1 MRKSLSNLTTIGVV
15 CVLYFIIGKLGSW
28 LAAVDPNATVVWPP
42 TGFAL
47 AAVLLLGQRVW
58 PAILCGDV
66 LLNVT
71 SIGSFETSLGIAAGN
86 TVEALVGAWLAS
98 RFANGGSAF
107 DRASDVV
114 KFVALAGLTSTVIGA
129 TFGVTSLS
137 LGGFARWDDYL
148 VLWAT
153 WSLGHLTSNLVI
165 APLILVWTVTPLPHW
180 QPRSAIDAVFL
191 SLPVLVVGQMV
202 FGAWVSSDSKSD
214 PIVFLCILPLF
225 LAALRFGQ
233 HGAVTATYA
242 MAASAIWG
250 TLHGFGPFALADAN
264 ELIFLLQTF
273 LATIA
278 GATLVLTAVLSEHK
292 RTEELFH
299 LVVESVPNGLM
310 MIDHNGLVV
319 LANPQMERM
328 FGYSSQELLGQPVET
343 LIVGGYRDQH
353 LGHREEF
360 FTDPKVRSMG
370 AGRDLFGLRKD
381 GSEFPVEI
389 GLNPI
394 NTPEGAQVLASVID
408 ITERR
413 AYESRLQHSEERF
426 RSMIEN
432 VKDHAIYMLDPEG
445 RVLTWNQGAQRTR
458 GYRDHEIIGK
468 PYDELFP
475 AEDRAAG
482 RAQELLATAL
492 AEGQCETEG
501 WRARKDGSKFWASTI
516 ITAVR
521 DAHGK
526 LIGFSN
532 VTRDLTRWKRIEDEL
547 TLAKEEADAANQ
559 AKSDFLANISHE
571 IRTPMAGVIGMSG
584 LLCDTELTAK
594 QREYC
599 EIIRGSGESLLT
611 IINELLDFS
620 KIESGMLELEIIDFD
635 LRSAMKEFVEL
646 FVREADD
653 KGIELINFIHPDVPA
668 NLRGDPGRLRQI
680 LSNLVGN
687 ALKFTTKGEV
697 AVWVEVVEQNQ
708 NSINLRFAVNDTG
721 IGIAKDK
728 IDKLFNAFTQADSSI
743 TRKYGGTGLGLAISK
758 KFVDLMGGQIGVSSE
773 EGRGSSF
780 WFTVELEKGHLTE
793 PARQIHVELSRMRM
807 LIVDDSSTHRALL
820 ESYLSSLGIASQSA
834 ADATFALKLL
844 RASAQRG
851 ELPDLVLLDSSLPGT
866 NAPEWAR
873 AIRRENGLSRL
884 KLLLMTT
891 ASQRFDLGVYD
902 NGGIDGFL
910 TKPIGLAPLIECL
923 AVVTGKAP
931 KVDASTAI
939 PSRHSRPALA
949 ARQPLRILVADDN
962 YINQKVAV
970 SLLENLGHRA
980 DVVANGHEAIEA
992 YRLVPYDMILMDVQ
1006 MPEMDG
1012 LETSRK
1018 IRALEKTKNRH
1029 TPIIAMTAH
1038 ARKEDQEKCLAAG
1051 MDDYVSK
1058 PVNPRELKAA
1068 IARRTAASM
1077 TIPPIEPPTLAPAHA
1092 EVLNFSHALEL
1103 VDGNRELLCEV
1114 ARIFLNQYPK
1124 ALAETRRAL
1133 AQEDYQT
1140 LTSTA
1145 HNLVSS
1151 VGQLGGQ
1158 RAVAAA
1164 RKLELISSDGD
1175 RSQVPAVLAEL
1186 ERELLWLKSAMSNPA
1201 YFRLPPAEALH

>member
-1 MRKSLSNLTTIGVV
+1 
-15 CVLYFIIGKLGSW
+15 
-28 LAAVDPNATVVWPP
+28 
-42 TGFAL
+42 
-47 AAVLLLGQRVW
+47 
-58 PAILCGDV
+58 
-66 LLNVT
+66 
-71 SIGSFETSLGIAAGN
+71 
-86 TVEALVGAWLAS
+86 
-98 RFANGGSAF
+98 
-107 DRASDVV
+107 RASDVV
-114 KFVALAGLTSTVIGA
+114 KFVVLVGLTSTVLGA
-129 TFGVTSLS
+129 MFGVTSLC
-137 LGGFARWDDYL
+137 LGGFARWDDYFD
-148 VLWAT
+148 LWAI

-165 APLILVWTVTPLPHW
+165 APLLLVWMVTPLPRW
-180 QPRSAIDAVFL
+180 QPSSAIDAVFL
-191 SLPVLVVGQMV
+191 SLPVWVVGQMV
-202 FGAWVSSDSKSD
+202 FGAWVSSVSKSD
-214 PIVFLCILPLF
+214 PLVFLSILPLF

-233 HGAVTATYA
+233 HGAVTATVA

-250 TLHGFGPFALADAN
+250 TVHGFGPFALADPQ
-264 ELIFLLQTF
+264 ELVFLLQTF
-273 LATIA
+273 LATVA
-278 GATLVLTAVLSEHK
+278 GTTLVLTAVLSEHK

-299 LVVESVPNGLM
+299 LVVESVPNGLL
-310 MIDHNGLVV
+310 MIDRHGLVV

-343 LIVGGYRDQH
+343 LIPAGYRAQH
-353 LGHREEF
+353 PGYREGF
-360 FTDPKVRSMG
+360 FTDPKVLRSMG
-370 AGRDLFGLRKD
+370 AGRELFGLRKD

-389 GLNPI
+389 GLNPV
-394 NTPEGAQVLASVID
+394 NTPEGSQVLATVID
-408 ITERR
+408 VTERR
-413 AYESRLQHSEERF
+413 AAESRLQHSEERF

-458 GYRDHEIIGK
+458 GYRDDEIIGK

-482 RAQELLATAL
+482 RAQELLTTAL
-492 AEGQCETEG
+492 AEGQCEMEG

-521 DAHGK
+521 DAGGK

-547 TLAKEEADAANQ
+547 RLAKEEADAANQ
-559 AKSDFLANISHE
+559 AKSEFLATISHE

-599 EIIRGSGESLLT
+599 EIIRGSGEALLT
-611 IINELLDFS
+611 IINEVLDFS

-668 NLRGDPGRLRQI
+668 NLKGDPGRLRQI

-697 AVWVEVVEQNQ
+697 AVGVDVVEQNQ
-708 NSINLRFAVNDTG
+708 NSISLRFAVNDTG

-780 WFTVELEKGHLTE
+780 WFTVKLEKSHLTE
-793 PARQIHVELSRMRM
+793 PARQSHADLSRLRM

-834 ADATFALKLL
+834 ADAPLALKLL

-866 NAPEWAR
+866 NALEWAQ

-910 TKPIGLAPLIECL
+910 TKPIGLAPLIESL
-923 AVVTGKAP
+923 AAATGIAP
-931 KVDASTAI
+931 KADASTGLT
-939 PSRHSRPALA
+939 SRHSRAALA

-962 YINQKVAV
+962 HINQKVAV

-1068 IARRTAASM
+1068 IARRTAATM
-1077 TIPPIEPPTLAPAHA
+1077 TMPPIEPATPTPTPAHA
-1092 EVLNFSHALEL
+1092 DVLNFSQALEL

-1124 ALAETRRAL
+1124 ALEETRRAL

-1145 HNLVSS
+1145 HNLISS

-1158 RAVAAA
+1158 RAGAAA

-1175 RSQVPAVLAEL
+1175 RSQVPAALAEL
-1186 ERELLWLKSAMSNPA
+1186 ERELLWLRSAMSDPA